1 MNLLQRT
8 LIEKSG
14 YGNGFERVIND
25 GGADDVALLASARH
39 GCRVAVTLAADG
51 GFAVRVFPPSPAL
64 LPELQR
70 THKPAADGS
79 FHAAD
84 ETALSALLQRAASL
98 ALALPRQAERD
109 GCNAMEDAAARL
121 PAAARGT
128 EAERLVRQRVG
139 QEHYRA
145 ALMRYWGGAC
155 AVTGVAV
162 PDALRASHAKPWAEC
177 ASDAE
182 RLDVFNGF
190 LLLANLDALFDRFL
204 ISFADNGQM
213 LISPRL
219 PADALPLL
227 GITPGIVLRWLA
239 PEHLPYLQW
248 HREQFERDGKW

>member
-1 MNLLQRT
+1 MKLLQRT

-14 YGNGFERVIND
+14 YGNGFERVIHE

-39 GCRVAVTLAADG
+39 GCRVAVTLAAVG
-51 GFAVRVFPPSPAL
+51 GFSVRVFPPSPAL
-64 LPELQR
+64 LPELLR
-70 THKPAADGS
+70 TRAAAPDGS

-162 PDALRASHAKPWAEC
+162 PEALRASHAKPWVKC
-177 ASDAE
+177 DSDAE
-182 RLDVFNGF
+182 RLDAFNGF
-190 LLLANLDALFDRFL
+190 LLLATLDALFDRFL
-204 ISFADNGQM
+204 ISFDDAGR
-213 LISPRL
+213 LLTSPSL
-219 PADALPLL
+219 PSATLPLL
-227 GITPGIVLRWLA
+227 GIHAGMALRWLA
-239 PEHLPYLQW
+239 PEHLPYLHW
-248 HREQFERDGKW
+248 HRLRFERGGKW